1 MDSVKHNLI
10 KYYKEIKKEDLNLSK
25 QYLYN
30 NKSLNKLE
38 TTSTENFEVIPI
50 NIEESTTITQE
61 HFSKNTHELITKD
74 ISNNM
79 KFGLKVHETLEYLDF
94 KNPQFDLI
102 EDNFIRSKVEKF
114 LSNPLLNNLKDANIF
129 KEYEFIYT
137 TDNKE
142 YHGIIDLMI
151 EYEDKIDIIDY
162 KLSNIKDEN
171 YLKQLNGYKDY
182 ISTISNKEIN
192 IYLYSVIGETIEKL

>member
-38 TTSTENFEVIPI
+38 STSTENFEVVPI
-50 NIEESTTITQE
+50 NIEETETITQE
-61 HFSKNTHELITKD
+61 HFSKNTHELITKE

-79 KFGLKVHETLEYLDF
+79 KFGLEVHETLEYLDF
-94 KNPQFDLI
+94 KNTNFELI
-102 EDNFIRSKVEKF
+102 ENDFIKDKVEKF
-114 LSNPLLNNLKDANIF
+114 LSHPLLSNLKSANIY
-129 KEYEFIYT
+129 KEYEFIYNS
-137 TDNKE
+137 DNKE

-162 KLSNIKDEN
+162 KLNNIKDEN
-171 YLKQLNGYKDY
+171 YLKQLNGYNEY
-182 ISTISNKEIN
+182 ISIISIKEIS
-192 IYLYSVIGETIEKL
+192 IYLYSVIGEKIEKL